1 MNQQYIYPQNL
12 KAEAKLWL
20 WSLRDVAILGI
31 ALILSILALSQMK
44 FFLPLAVTL
53 VFAFLTIRLDDQ
65 TVLDFIGRGFRYF
78 VSAQQYF
85 EWREQSVGR
94 RISLGKD
101 SDTR

>member
-12 KAEAKLWL
+12 KASAKLWL
-20 WSLRDVAILGI
+20 WSLRDVAILGV
-31 ALILSILALSQMK
+31 ALILSILALSQMQ

-78 VSAQQYF
+78 VSAQQEYRWQ
-85 EWREQSVGR
+85 ESSVGK
-94 RISLGKD
+94 RIWAEKD
-101 SDTR
+101 GEKA

>member
-78 VSAQQYF
+78 VSAQQYYD
-85 EWREQSVGR
+85 WQEQSVGK

-101 SDTR
+101 GDTR

>member
-78 VSAQQYF
+78 VSAQQYC
-85 EWREQSVGR
+85 EWREQSVGK

-101 SDTR
+101 GDTR

>member
-85 EWREQSVGR
+85 EWHEQSVGK
-94 RISLGKD
+94 RISFGKD
-101 SDTR
+101 GEE